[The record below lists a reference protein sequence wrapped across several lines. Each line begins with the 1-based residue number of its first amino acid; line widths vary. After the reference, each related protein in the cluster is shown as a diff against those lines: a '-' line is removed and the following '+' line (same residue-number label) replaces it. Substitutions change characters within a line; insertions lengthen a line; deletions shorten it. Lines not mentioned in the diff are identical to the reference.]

1 MQLNK
6 KYQRQLGLSI
16 GMDVIPW
23 RIRFIQ
29 SDTLPTEGTYLR
41 PNALQMNGFRNV
53 IMNLSHAFIAQ
64 PRFKRFYH
72 YRLQRMV
79 RKDIIRIAELL
90 FAYGYGVEK
99 IVSRQQSSPEAI
111 YVESILNDYLLSK
124 LEKTASRIRTVKQI
138 SYHIALITQLNLKHI
153 IPSQEFCRITDY
165 GKALRFAAKI
175 EKGER
180 KNRFYRRIVKLYH
193 TYDRNPQ
200 CAVLKHF
207 LNFTFSRTFY
217 DYPSNQSGLF
227 GGDFSKAF
235 IFPSYFSTRAVEDK
249 AQEEIRGYSSKG
261 KEEMLALLKLLL
273 RSLENPQ
280 QYRNKEIVILGDIQ
294 SGAMGKVSIGIYKD
308 KLVALK
314 KPASDP
320 GSRDFARL
328 VRFLKHE
335 CRIHEELA
343 ENDGQGHRNIVECYG
358 LLKANNT
365 VMLALGYFPA
375 DNLEN
380 LIEKNRKLSIHH
392 PAGEWGGLI
401 LEEIHRVCTQMVDAL
416 RYMKRKHI
424 IHRDLKPANVLFLAD
439 QNGCLST
446 TKIIDFGIAI
456 SLDPSR
462 KTTLFDNRTVGTLNY
477 MAPEQLISQ
486 GTYESDVYSLGAIIY
501 ALLTGRVPIRIE
513 GIHDLREKLRL
524 VYREERIPLLEANP
538 GLGDNQSLLELAK
551 IVEQMIRRNPSQ
563 RPNVEEVADQL
574 NRIWS
579 SISDPE
585 AFLEPIRYTKQW
597 GGPYEDSLVRT
608 TTQTL
613 EMDDVG
619 A

>member
-1 MQLNK
+1 
-6 KYQRQLGLSI
+6 
-16 GMDVIPW
+16 
-23 RIRFIQ
+23 
-29 SDTLPTEGTYLR
+29 
-41 PNALQMNGFRNV
+41 
-53 IMNLSHAFIAQ
+53 
-64 PRFKRFYH
+64 
-72 YRLQRMV
+72 
-79 RKDIIRIAELL
+79 
-90 FAYGYGVEK
+90 
-99 IVSRQQSSPEAI
+99 
-111 YVESILNDYLLSK
+111 
-124 LEKTASRIRTVKQI
+124 
-138 SYHIALITQLNLKHI
+138 
-153 IPSQEFCRITDY
+153 
-165 GKALRFAAKI
+165 
-175 EKGER
+175 
-180 KNRFYRRIVKLYH
+180 
-193 TYDRNPQ
+193 
-200 CAVLKHF
+200 
-207 LNFTFSRTFY
+207 
-217 DYPSNQSGLF
+217 
-227 GGDFSKAF
+227 
-235 IFPSYFSTRAVEDK
+235 
-249 AQEEIRGYSSKG
+249 
-261 KEEMLALLKLLL
+261 
-273 RSLENPQ
+273 
-280 QYRNKEIVILGDIQ
+280 
-294 SGAMGKVSIGIYKD
+294 
-308 KLVALK
+308 
-314 KPASDP
+314 
-320 GSRDFARL
+320 
-328 VRFLKHE
+328 
-335 CRIHEELA
+335 
-343 ENDGQGHRNIVECYG
+343 
-358 LLKANNT
+358 
-365 VMLALGYFPA
+365 
-375 DNLEN
+375 
-380 LIEKNRKLSIHH
+380 
-392 PAGEWGGLI
+392 
-401 LEEIHRVCTQMVDAL
+401 MVDAL